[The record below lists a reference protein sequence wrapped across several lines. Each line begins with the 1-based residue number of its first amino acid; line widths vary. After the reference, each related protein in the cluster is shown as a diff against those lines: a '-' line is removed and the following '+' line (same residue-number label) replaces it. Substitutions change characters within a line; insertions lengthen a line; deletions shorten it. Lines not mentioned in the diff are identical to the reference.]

1 MNNNQRILIM
11 VSGLLFAISTVQG
24 AENTDEDFSKI
35 YDSDA
40 LTSIAT
46 GTQKPIHLAPAVAN
60 VITAQDIQNM
70 GATTLDEALEMVP
83 GLHVSVSPLKTLNS
97 LYSIRGIHSGLNPQ
111 VLLTIDGVPVRDT
124 YTGARFGTFR
134 LPVANISRVEV
145 IRGPGSAVHGADA
158 FAGVINVIT
167 KSADEINGPRVGVR
181 AGSFNSRE
189 IWGQYGGNI
198 DDWRVVLSMESTK
211 SDGDPNRK
219 VSSDL
224 ATQLGA
230 PSYATAY
237 PLQTRYDIL
246 NTRIGVS
253 NDRWDIRLSS
263 WSQRDGGVGPG
274 GAQAIDPVGSDKIE
288 SYQFDAG
295 YHFPEKLNGWE
306 MSSRLTHQYLNDK
319 NIFELL
325 PPGTVVPIGNDGNI
339 GTTPN
344 ANCPVVAGLGQAC
357 LVSFPNGVWG
367 NPGGIYKNDSI
378 ELNAINTEN
387 VGHIIRTEIG
397 ASRQTATANETK
409 NFGPGTSAAQVGTN
423 PGPWVISGSLT
434 DVTGTPNIFILDQ
447 KRNAWYFALQD
458 EWQFAPD
465 WTLTSGVRA
474 DRYSDF
480 GTTINPRMALVWAMQ
495 YNLTSKLL
503 YGSAFRAP
511 SFSELYAI
519 NNPVVLGNPKLKPEK
534 INTLE
539 LAFDYRPTFNWQHL
553 FNTYYYKA
561 KDLIGYAPTA
571 AGLVAQNLNQQD
583 GYGFEFESKWKP
595 SDAWQLSAAFS
606 WQHSKI
612 LDTNSAVPDAPQRL
626 LTTTLLWKPQYD
638 WSVYFS
644 TNSVMNRVRAA
655 GDNRGTIA
663 NYTFVD
669 LTLRN
674 RLSESVE
681 FATSVRNLFNATGL
695 EPSNGTIPGD
705 YPLAG
710 RSLFAELSYQF
721 GK

>member
-1 MNNNQRILIM
+1 M
-11 VSGLLFAISTVQG
+11 SGLFFSVATVHG
-24 AENTDEDFSKI
+24 AENTDEDLSKI

-46 GTQKPIHLAPAVAN
+46 GTQKPIHLAPAVAS

-83 GLHVSVSPLKTLNS
+83 GVHVSVSPLKSLNS
-97 LYSIRGIHSGLNPQ
+97 LYSIRGIGSGQNPQ
-111 VLLTIDGVPVRDT
+111 VLLMIDGIPVRDS
-124 YTGARFGTFR
+124 YSGARPNTFR
-134 LPVANISRVEV
+134 LPVANISRIEV
-145 IRGPGSAVHGADA
+145 IRGPSSAVHGADA

-167 KSADEINGPRVGVR
+167 KSADEINGPRVGMR
-181 AGSFNSRE
+181 AGSFNSKE
-189 IWGQYGGNI
+189 IWGQYGGHI
-198 DDWRVVLSMESTK
+198 DDWQVVLSMESAK
-211 SDGDPNRK
+211 SDGDPGRK

-224 ATQLGA
+224 ATHLGA
-230 PSYATAY
+230 PSYAATY

-246 NTRIGVS
+246 NTRIGVR
-253 NDRWDIRLSS
+253 NDHWDISLSS
-263 WSQRDGGVGPG
+263 WQQRDGGNGPG
-274 GAQAIDPVGSDKIE
+274 AAQAIDPVGNSKIE
-288 SYQFDAG
+288 SFQFDTG
-295 YHFPEKLNGWE
+295 YRFPEKLNGWE
-306 MSSRLTHQYLNDK
+306 MSSRLSHQYIDEK
-319 NIFELL
+319 DIFELL

-339 GTTPN
+339 GTSPN
-344 ANCPVVAGLGQAC
+344 ANCPIVPGLGQAC
-357 LVSFPNGVWG
+357 LVSFPNGVRG
-367 NPGGIYKNDSI
+367 NPGGVFKNDSL
-378 ELNAINTEN
+378 ELNALNSEN
-387 VGHIIRTEIG
+387 SGHLIRVDIG
-397 ASRQTATANETK
+397 ASRQTMAPNETK
-409 NFGPGTSAAQVGTN
+409 NFGPGTSAAQVGSTAE
-423 PGPWVISGSLT
+423 PWVISGTLT
-434 DVTGTPNIFILDQ
+434 DMNGTRSIFVLDK
-447 KRNAWYFALQD
+447 KRTAWYLALQD

-465 WTLTSGVRA
+465 WTLTSGVRN

-480 GTTINPRMALVWAMQ
+480 GNTINPRMALVWATS

-511 SFSELYAI
+511 SFAELYAI
-519 NNPVVLGNPKLKPEK
+519 NNPVVLGNPRLKPEK

-539 LAFDYRPTFNWQHL
+539 LAFDYRPTFTWQHL

-571 AGLVAQNLNQQD
+571 VGLVAQNLNQQD

-595 SDAWQLSAAFS
+595 SDAWQFSAAFS

-612 LDTNSAVPDAPQRL
+612 LDTNSTVPDAPQRL

-638 WSVYFS
+638 WSVYCS
-644 TNSVMNRVRAA
+644 TNSVMNRVRAR
-655 GDNRGTIA
+655 GDTRGNIA

-669 LTLRN
+669 LTVRN
-674 RLSESVE
+674 RLSESIE
-681 FATSVRNLFNATGL
+681 LATSVRNLFNVVGL